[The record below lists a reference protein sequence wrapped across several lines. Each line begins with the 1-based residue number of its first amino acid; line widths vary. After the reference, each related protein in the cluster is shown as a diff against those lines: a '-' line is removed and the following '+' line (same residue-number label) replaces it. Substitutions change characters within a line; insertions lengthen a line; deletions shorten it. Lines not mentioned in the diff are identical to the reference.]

1 MWILIPLSLFV
12 TFSIPALYLLHNHL
26 RIYQNGITE
35 SIFPILKSLKEEGKF
50 IPYTKIKQTLA
61 LYIQNSNGDVRKVRY
76 MSSSDRLEGE
86 NMNGFNEKVSE
97 ILGEGLKSGR
107 ITTLQPTITKR
118 CNQSCT
124 HCHHEA
130 GPEREEMMDR
140 ETIDAVIQ
148 VAKENDIPNIDITGG
163 APEMNPHL
171 MDMIRTLKKNGHYV
185 KVRTNLTILLEEEYS
200 HLPEFYRDNEVE
212 LIASLPCYEKD
223 EVDCVRGEGVF
234 KKSIEALKVLNSL
247 GYGKELKLDLVF
259 NPMADFLPPSQDAL
273 KEEYT
278 KILFDDFGIV
288 FTELFTITNMPV
300 GRFASDLKENG
311 KFDAYMDLLID
322 NFNPSTIDNLMCLS
336 QLNIGCDGTL
346 YDCDFNQAISMKVE
360 DGHPAN
366 ITDLAGRDLKERK
379 IVTGDHCFGCTAGAG
394 SSCGGALS
402 E

>member
-1 MWILIPLSLFV
+1 M
-12 TFSIPALYLLHNHL
+12 
-26 RIYQNGITE
+26 
-35 SIFPILKSLKEEGKF
+35 
-50 IPYTKIKQTLA
+50 
-61 LYIQNSNGDVRKVRY
+61 
-76 MSSSDRLEGE
+76 EGE

-171 MDMIRTLKKNGHYV
+171 MDMVRTLKKNGHYV
-185 KVRTNLTILLEEEYS
+185 TVRTNLTILLEEEYS

-247 GYGKELKLDLVF
+247 GYGKELKLNLVF
-259 NPMADFLPPSQDAL
+259 NPMADFLPPPQDAL

-300 GRFASDLKENG
+300 GRFAADLKENG
-311 KFDAYMDLLID
+311 KFDAYMDLLIG

-346 YDCDFNQAISMKVE
+346 YDCDFNQAISLKVE

-379 IVTGDHCFGCTAGAG
+379 IVTGDHCFGCTAGSG